1 MNNSKDDNR
10 KIIHAPSKDRRT
22 RVLFVR
28 LSSLGDV
35 ILTTGVI
42 KRFKEQF
49 PDYLCDVFT
58 SSAFTPV
65 FDGLDFVNRVIA
77 FDKKGGF
84 RGFAKTVQEE
94 LNDYDYVI
102 DLHANLRSFLLR
114 FMVDAKFLK
123 YQKDSAARRAF
134 VKSRKRTER
143 LGMHVVK
150 KYAEA
155 LKPLSMKDYS
165 VEELRPVLHSDKRE
179 EGGIVLNPFASK
191 PTKQWDKF
199 PELAE
204 RLAGMGHRVTVIGQG
219 DFPQIDGVANLTGK
233 TSLREMIDV
242 IASASVLITTD
253 SGPMHAGAALN
264 KKVIAVFG
272 STTADFGF
280 APEFEGCS
288 VAEVKGLDCRP
299 CHVHGQEKCPLGHFR
314 CMRDIAVDDVLK
326 LL

>member
-1 MNNSKDDNR
+1 MNEIKNIRKAPVKD
-10 KIIHAPSKDRRT
+10 SRT
-22 RVLFVR
+22 KVLFVR
-28 LSSLGDV
+28 FSSLGDV
-35 ILTTGVI
+35 ILITGII

-49 PDYLCDVFT
+49 PDYVCDVFT
-58 SSAFTPV
+58 SSAFAPV
-65 FDGLDFVNRVIA
+65 FEGLGFVNRTVS
-77 FDKKGGF
+77 FDKKSGF
-84 RGFAKTVQEE
+84 KGFAKTVQEE
-94 LNDYDYVI
+94 INDYDYVI
-102 DLHANLRSFLLR
+102 DLHANLRSFLLK

-134 VKSRKRTER
+134 VKNRKCTER

-155 LKPLSMKDYS
+155 LNPLGMRECTL
-165 VEELRPVLHSDKRE
+165 EELRPVLYSDKAE
-179 EGGIVLNPFASK
+179 NSGIVLNPFASK

-204 RLAGMGHRVTVIGQG
+204 KLVEMGHKVTVIGQG
-219 DFPQIDGVANLTGK
+219 SFPQVNGVTDLTGK
-233 TSLREMIDV
+233 TSLSEMFDV

-280 APEFEGCS
+280 APDFEGCA
-288 VAEVKGLDCRP
+288 VVEVQGLKCRP
-299 CHVHGQEKCPLGHFR
+299 CHVHGQEKCPEGHFK
-314 CMRDIAVDDVLK
+314 CMRDISVDDVLK